1 MNGTVPVCADDQP
14 FLYELFLSIRAEE
27 ILSWGFDQRM
37 TEQLLRM
44 QWEGQSQSY
53 RMQFPHAEHR
63 IIVAENTKAG
73 RIIIDR
79 ASGELHLVDISLL
92 PDFRNQGIGTQ
103 LLRELQQEAIQQNTN
118 IALNVHTSNPAR
130 RLYERLGFSVDAG
143 YEVYVQMRWRG

>member
-1 MNGTVPVCADDQP
+1 MNGTVPVCEDDQP
-14 FLYELFLSIRAEE
+14 FLYELFRSIRGEE
-27 ILSWGFDQRM
+27 IASWGFDQRM

-44 QWEGQSQSY
+44 QWQGQAQSY
-53 RMQFPHAEHR
+53 QMQFPQADHR

-103 LLRELQQEAIQQNTN
+103 LLRELQQEAIQQNTTV
-118 IALNVHTSNPAR
+118 ALSVHTSNPAR
-130 RLYERLGFSVDAG
+130 RLYERLGFSVEAEA
-143 YEVYVQMRWRG
+143 EVYVRMRWRG